1 MNRPDDI
8 PDCFCRKVAAT
19 IQAHAMVRAGNRV
32 LVAAS
37 GGPDSMALVRAMLR
51 LAPALKIRIG
61 LAHLHHGLRG
71 PDADRDQAFVQ
82 AFAAANSLPCFCET
96 RDVKTLA
103 GEKKLSLEEAGRQA
117 RYDFFSRTAADHGFA
132 RIATGHTRDDNA
144 EQVLMSLIRGSGLT
158 GLGGIPAKRDDRI
171 IRPLIDCSRQDIL
184 AFLDALG
191 QTSVTDGSNQDP
203 AFLRNRVRHYL
214 MPLLEKEYNPGMK
227 QGLHRLSR
235 IVFEENQFLENLS
248 RQAFDQCVE
257 QKDLTAV
264 TLFLP
269 KLETGH
275 PALLP
280 RVIRHAIRHVKT
292 NLHGITHDHIADI
305 RHLAAHAPPGK
316 HLDLPDRIRVYKTRD
331 RICIKKETLPLR
343 KLGRMQK
350 RARDSRSSV

>member
-1 MNRPDDI
+1 MNRTDDI

-19 IQAHAMVRAGNRV
+19 IQAHAMVRAEDRV
-32 LVAAS
+32 LVAVS
-37 GGPDSMALVRAMLR
+37 GGPDSMALARAMER

-82 AFAAANSLPCFCET
+82 TFASAHSLPCFCET
-96 RDVKTLA
+96 RNVKTLA

-117 RYDFFSRTAADHGFA
+117 RYDFFSRTAAGHGFD

-144 EQVLMSLIRGSGLT
+144 EQLLMALIRGSGLT

-171 IRPLIDCSRQDIL
+171 IRPLIDCSRKEIL
-184 AFLDALG
+184 AFLDALD
-191 QTSVTDGSNQDP
+191 QTSVTDDSNQDP
-203 AFLRNRVRHYL
+203 GFLRNRVRHHL
-214 MPLLEKEYNPGMK
+214 MPLLENEYNPGMK
-227 QGLHRLSR
+227 QALHRLSR
-235 IVFEENQFLENLS
+235 IVSEENQFLETLALE
-248 RQAFDQCVE
+248 AFGKCVE
-257 QKDLTAV
+257 QKNLTAV
-264 TLFLP
+264 TLLLP
-269 KLETGH
+269 ALVTGP

-343 KLGRMQK
+343 QLGRMQK
-350 RARDSRSSV
+350 PIRDRRSSV